1 MDFLKAVNIIGRDLE
16 EAMALLE
23 QLSGLSGSNLVD
35 TELARLRVMSAS
47 EIVKLL
53 PELSSAEEVK
63 RYDEST
69 KRVNSASAAPPEESG
84 QPAAVPPVAATETE
98 SINHTV
104 TAVEQTPN
112 ARSQEAVE
120 LTLKAGSPE
129 AVEQPPKAGSPE
141 AVEQTPK
148 AGSPEVVEQTPKAGS
163 PEVVEQPPKA
173 RSQEAAKPILA
184 DRFASSERLAEKI
197 SHPRQDDD
205 LSSKIKSKPITDIGD
220 AIGMNDKFYF
230 IRELFSGDV
239 PAYNDTIRRLNAAIS
254 LGEAMKILDESTVMD
269 SDPAAQ
275 SSFVDVVRRK
285 FSLNV

>member
-1 MDFLKAVNIIGRDLE
+1 M
-16 EAMALLE
+16 
-23 QLSGLSGSNLVD
+23 
-35 TELARLRVMSAS
+35 
-47 EIVKLL
+47 
-53 PELSSAEEVK
+53 
-63 RYDEST
+63 
-69 KRVNSASAAPPEESG
+69 
-84 QPAAVPPVAATETE
+84 
-98 SINHTV
+98 
-104 TAVEQTPN
+104 
-112 ARSQEAVE
+112 E